1 MGMSDNKTFFKK
13 AEMQQLTV
21 RDLFSDVLRKHTPEE
36 NARLFQARTPDEAS
50 MLSQWMKPYMFAR
63 VLAVG
68 VLLCVVSYFL
78 IVSTGNNLLMPFL
91 FMAGSFLVPIV
102 IMLFFWEIN
111 IPRNIS
117 FPTIIFL
124 FFVGG
129 ILSLVFT
136 SILNNFL
143 IRENLFIYTLSV
155 GVAEETAKILA
166 SIVWLK
172 KSDKKYILNGML
184 VGAAVG
190 AGFDAIETAG
200 YVIVNAGWSLSNML
214 MRAITAPGG
223 HMTWGA
229 ISGGALMAAKGKE
242 ELKPEHFLN
251 PFFLKWFA
259 FCILTHGLWDFLCGM
274 EPLLIVF
281 LVPVI
286 VFGAYVVLKKGL
298 NEIVETALRHNQDS
312 LTRAI
317 HREGAAAAGFNGG
330 SGSYYLQGVAGAFTG
345 RRYHLE
351 STMRIGRDSSQCSI
365 AYPGE
370 SGKGVSRCHCELMM
384 QQGRPYIR
392 DIGSSYGTFLNGK
405 RLSKGQI
412 YPLSSGDMIMVGSQ
426 KEQFRII
433 N

>member
-1 MGMSDNKTFFKK
+1 MEMRDNKTFFKK
-13 AEMQQLTV
+13 AEMQRLTV
-21 RDLFSDVLRKHTPEE
+21 RDLFSDVFRKHTPEE

-68 VLLCVVSYFL
+68 LLLIAVTYFL
-78 IVSTGNNLLMPFL
+78 ITSAEYQLFMPFL
-91 FMAGSFLVPIV
+91 YMAGAFLVPIV
-102 IMLFFWEIN
+102 VLMFFWEIN

-129 ILSLVFT
+129 MLSLVFT
-136 SILNNFL
+136 VILNNFL
-143 IRENLFIYTLSV
+143 IEGDVFIDALSI
-155 GVAEETAKILA
+155 GVVEETAKILA
-166 SIVWLK
+166 SIVWLR

-190 AGFDAIETAG
+190 AGFAAIESSG
-200 YVIVNAGWSLSNML
+200 YAIIRADWNLYVVFL
-214 MRAITAPGG
+214 RAILAPGG
-223 HMTWGA
+223 HVTWGA

-259 FCILTHGLWDFLCGM
+259 FCIITHAVWDMVDSVSYYFVLM
-274 EPLLIVF
+274 LI
-281 LVPVI
+281 I
-286 VFGAYVVLKKGL
+286 VFGAYIVLKKGL
-298 NEIVETALRHNQDS
+298 NEIVETALRYNQNS
-312 LTRAI
+312 LTKAVR
-317 HREGAAAAGFNGG
+317 RNGAAIADFNGG
-330 SGSYYLQGVAGAFTG
+330 NSGYYLQGIAGTFTG

-351 STMRIGRDSSQCSI
+351 NTVRIGRDSGRCNI
-365 AYPGE
+365 VYPSE
-370 SGKGVSRCHCELMM
+370 KSKGVSRCHCEFMV

-392 DIGSSYGTFLNGK
+392 DTGSSYGTFLNGK
-405 RLSKGQI
+405 RLSQGRV
-412 YPLSSGDMIMVGSQ
+412 YPLSSGDKIMVGSQ